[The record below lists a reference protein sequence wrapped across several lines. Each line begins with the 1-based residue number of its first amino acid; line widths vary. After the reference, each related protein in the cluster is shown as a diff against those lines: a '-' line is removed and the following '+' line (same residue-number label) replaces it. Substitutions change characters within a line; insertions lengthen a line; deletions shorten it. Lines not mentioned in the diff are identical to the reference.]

1 MLKLGVHKTFKGKKL
16 YTEVWKDVVGYEGM
30 YQVSNIGRVKGL
42 SRIDGLGRETKS
54 KILKGFISADGY
66 AMVSLCKNGKKKHF
80 QVHRLVAI
88 AFIPNTENKPEIDHI
103 NTIPLDNR
111 ICNLRWVTRSENQN
125 NPLTLKHK
133 SEAVKGRPL
142 PMEKIMKMRRE
153 TKDNKPVMCIET
165 GVIYNSMREAERQ
178 TGINNASISS
188 VCKGKCKKAGGYRW
202 KLV

>member
-1 MLKLGVHKTFKGKKL
+1 MLKLGTYKTFKGKRL
-16 YTEVWKDVVGYEGM
+16 YEEVWKDVVGFEGM

-54 KILKGFISADGY
+54 KILKGFISAYGY

-88 AFIPNTENKPEIDHI
+88 AFIPNPENKPEIDHI

-142 PMEKIMKMRRE
+142 PIEQVMKRRRE
-153 TKDNKPVMCIET
+153 TKDNKRVMCIET
-165 GVIYNSMREAERQ
+165 RIIYNSMREAERQ
-178 TGINNASISS
+178 TGINNASISA